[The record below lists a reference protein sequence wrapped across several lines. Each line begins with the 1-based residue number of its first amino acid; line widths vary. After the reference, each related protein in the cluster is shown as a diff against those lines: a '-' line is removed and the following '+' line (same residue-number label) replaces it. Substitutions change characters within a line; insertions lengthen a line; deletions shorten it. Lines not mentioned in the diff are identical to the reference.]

1 MKCHKLV
8 FNTIEYNDETLS
20 PTEEPLRGLKAAA
33 QVAKSLEGSLALGL
47 EENII
52 EQFNGDKQLAIIW
65 KYFVLHNK
73 WITINSQ
80 GRYVITEKGNQRI
93 RRILQLLVAA
103 LLIPAA
109 TLSIDL
115 ESLTIPLF

>member
-1 MKCHKLV
+1 MEIFCP
-8 FNTIEYNDETLS
+8 S
-20 PTEEPLRGLKAAA
+20 Q
-33 QVAKSLEGSLALGL
+33 QV
-47 EENII
+47 
-52 EQFNGDKQLAIIW
+52 D
-65 KYFVLHNK
+65 HN
-73 WITINSQ
+73 NSQ